1 MTGGDISRSP
11 HGGITRWRRIAP
23 LQWLGSVVFTVLLF
37 LLSPVWGAVI
47 TVVGWLPFRA
57 LYVFARG
64 WAGSNMWLAKTLCGL
79 DWVVEGG
86 ENIPREGAHISMWKH
101 TSAWETM
108 AQMVVM
114 PPQAWVL
121 KREIL
126 WIPLVGWATWMLKC
140 IAIDRG
146 AGHRAVNQVL
156 DQGRDRLAAGIWV
169 LIFPEGTRVDAGQAR
184 KYGMSGALLASQ
196 TGALIVPVAHNAGD
210 FWPRR
215 GLVKK
220 PGLIRVVIGPPIVS
234 SGRDPRELNR
244 EVATWIEATMQSLA
258 AGRAEPAQSCC
269 PRSPGTAP
277 TGGR

>member
-1 MTGGDISRSP
+1 MINDSQVTKAPSVS
-11 HGGITRWRRIAP
+11 RWRRSRL
-23 LQWLGSVVFTVLLF
+23 LQWLGSVIFTTQLF
-37 LLSPVWGAVI
+37 LLSLVWGAVI
-47 TVVGWLPFRA
+47 TLVGWLPFRQ
-57 LYVFARG
+57 LYRFARG
-64 WAGSNMWLAKTLCGL
+64 WAGSNMWLAKILCGL

-86 ENIPREGAHISMWKH
+86 ENIPREGAHVSMWKH
-101 TSAWETM
+101 TSTWETM

-140 IAIDRG
+140 IAINRG

-169 LIFPEGTRVDAGQAR
+169 LVFPEGTRMEPGQTR

-196 TGALIVPVAHNAGD
+196 AGVKIVPVAHNAGD

-215 GLVKK
+215 GLLKK
-220 PGLIRVVIGPPIVS
+220 PGLIRVVIGPPIEAA
-234 SGRDPRELNR
+234 GRDPRELNA
-244 EVATWIEATMQSLA
+244 EVQAWMEGTMRRIGA
-258 AGRAEPAQSCC
+258 AVR
-269 PRSPGTAP
+269 
-277 TGGR
+277 